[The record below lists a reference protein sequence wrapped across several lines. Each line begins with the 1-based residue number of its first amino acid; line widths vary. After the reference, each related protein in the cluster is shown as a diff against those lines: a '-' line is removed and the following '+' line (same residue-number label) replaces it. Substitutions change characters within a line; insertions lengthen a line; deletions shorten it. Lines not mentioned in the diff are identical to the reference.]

1 MNNLTTTLV
10 QELISNLL
18 QVDGLLLVI
27 DSSGSAGELTW
38 TGAKTAEFKDGW
50 ATIEEEGW
58 HAHVDMSRAQGVQF
72 VEAAD
77 HGHTAFPKVYYAR
90 LSDAA
95 GNTVIRFYFPNPW
108 LDENEKPTEFQP
120 ERLKLFESY
129 RDRYVGREGIEFVRR
144 PS

>member
-10 QELISNLL
+10 QKLIANLL

-58 HAHVDMSRAQGVQF
+58 HAHVDMSRAQGIQF
-72 VEAAD
+72 VEAPT
-77 HGHTAFPKVYYAR
+77 TATPRSQRSTTLGCLTPRATR
-90 LSDAA
+90 
-95 GNTVIRFYFPNPW
+95 
-108 LDENEKPTEFQP
+108 
-120 ERLKLFESY
+120 
-129 RDRYVGREGIEFVRR
+129 
-144 PS
+144 